1 MSEELKKKP
10 KNTWL
15 RIEKEVLY
23 KSFPCAP
30 MPRFLLLSRT
40 VLISS
45 CINLCSFDVKAGK
58 QTFPY
63 YFTDMNFFPKKI
75 KIIASTK
82 TTSS

>member
-1 MSEELKKKP
+1 
-10 KNTWL
+10 
-15 RIEKEVLY
+15 
-23 KSFPCAP
+23 

-63 YFTDMNFFPKKI
+63 YFTDMNFFPKKS
-75 KIIASTK
+75 KLLPAQKRLQVKQVIILLLVFK
-82 TTSS
+82 VHL